1 MRIIDRYPIIV
12 TPKLRQC
19 RDFWCQHMDLSVLF
33 EASWFV
39 LLAAREIKA
48 RSAFVKVFERRPAA
62 KS

>member
-19 RDFWCQHMDLSVLF
+19 RDFWCQHMGLSVLF

-39 LLAAREIKA
+39 LLAARDQ
-48 RSAFVKVFERRPAA
+48 SAIRLCEGF
-62 KS
+62 